1 MDGETQVRKAENDCD
16 GQADKSLRLPI
27 SIRWALIKIGLRK
40 NEREREWKKVVQ
52 SRLLIQV
59 QSRRWDFALVSFFP
73 TAWGESSTIL
83 YLASSCSLLAR
94 WDPEAELIHTSIFI
108 VCYALYLSGSPIFSP
123 NIEELHYHRDT
134 QIDNFSAERRW
145 MGEERRLEISWLK
158 VR

>member
-1 MDGETQVRKAENDCD
+1 ME
-16 GQADKSLRLPI
+16 KSGTKSSAHTGTVPEVGFRV
-27 SIRWALIKIGLRK
+27 G
-40 NEREREWKKVVQ
+40 
-52 SRLLIQV
+52 
-59 QSRRWDFALVSFFP
+59 FFFFP
-73 TAWGESSTIL
+73 NAWGESSTIL

-145 MGEERRLEISWLK
+145 MGEERRLEIS
-158 VR
+158 